1 MPNGEWTLHPTKRSD
16 PESLRTKKDIY
27 VSITI
32 TGSKTLVSRL
42 LVSEA
47 VIRPSSQ
54 CFGTDMVYYIST
66 VLLPSLSRSLWY
78 VDY

>member
-1 MPNGEWTLHPTKRSD
+1 
-16 PESLRTKKDIY
+16 
-27 VSITI
+27 
-32 TGSKTLVSRL
+32 LVK
-42 LVSEA
+42 VSEV

-66 VLLPSLSRSLWY
+66 VVLPSLSRSLWY